1 MAKNKKKALPRQHK
15 IMNHSYLAL
24 VLMPLMGLFFEFL
37 IAGVL
42 QSVFPEAAEKYHL
55 DAVGVV
61 IAAVVCLLIFKG
73 WFKGEFTGCLSFKNL
88 KMGLLLLIP
97 TLVFIIINL
106 TEINYSSLTLKDIL
120 VAFFVS
126 LAPGIS
132 EEVNFRG
139 LSGSN
144 YMRVHPDGRRLPLIA
159 TLIGLLFGASH
170 LTNLSAGAAVDK
182 TLLQV
187 FYAAGVGVLYAA
199 VFFRTG
205 SLIPGIFSHWV
216 VDFTSFMTPGG
227 SGALTTADIIR
238 GIVLGTVM
246 AAFGYWYIRKSKREE
261 IKKVWAEKWPAVS
274 AECETPTAS
283 EDLPQAE

>member
-1 MAKNKKKALPRQHK
+1 MAKNKKKNLPRTHK
-15 IMNHSYLAL
+15 IMNHPYLAL
-24 VLMPLMGLFFEFL
+24 ILMPLMGLFFELL

-42 QSVFPEAAEKYHL
+42 PSVFPEAAEKYHL
-55 DAVGVV
+55 DAVGVI

-88 KMGLLLLIP
+88 KTGLLLLVP

-106 TEINYSSLTLKDIL
+106 TEIHYSELTVKDIL

-126 LAPGIS
+126 LAPGLS

-159 TLIGLLFGASH
+159 ALLGLIFGASH
-170 LTNLSAGAAVDK
+170 LMNLTADAALDK
-182 TLLQV
+182 TLLQL
-187 FYAAGVGVLYAA
+187 FYAAGVGILYAA

-205 SLIPGIFSHWV
+205 SLIPGIISHWA
-216 VDFTSFMTPGG
+216 VDFTSFMTPGS
-227 SGALTTADIIR
+227 SGALSTSDIIR
-238 GIVLGTVM
+238 GIALGTVM
-246 AAFGYWYIRKSKREE
+246 AAFGFWFIRKAKREE
-261 IKKVWAEKWPAVS
+261 IAKVWAEKWPVVS
-274 AECETPTAS
+274 AECEAP
-283 EDLPQAE
+283 AEPEELSQT